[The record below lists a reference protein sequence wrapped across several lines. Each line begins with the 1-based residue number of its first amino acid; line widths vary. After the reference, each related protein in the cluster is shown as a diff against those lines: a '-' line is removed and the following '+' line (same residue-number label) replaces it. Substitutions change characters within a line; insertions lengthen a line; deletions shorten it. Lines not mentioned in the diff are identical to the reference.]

1 MKKMVAAMQY
11 YLAFVKAMEKT
22 KDNENKAKAE
32 EESLQSEL
40 IAENG
45 IVPDKGGSEVKC
57 TEEEIKKTLTL
68 SDEELNN
75 LREACVSD
83 STRVIHYLDS
93 VLKDKQD
100 LMERQ
105 VKSLEHIAEQ
115 AYSQASSAR
124 TLSEIARK
132 HSNTAA
138 HQVNILEERLKIQ
151 KEQLEFAKSEAASA
165 KKDALFAKITS
176 IITLIISVL
185 MPLIS
190 G

>member
-1 MKKMVAAMQY
+1 MPNNIKPFLRPAIPKTDSDLENNMEFANAFADKIAPS
-11 YLAFVKAMEKT
+11 YLSDLHKSPF
-22 KDNENKAKAE
+22 D
-32 EESLQSEL
+32 Q
-40 IAENG
+40 
-45 IVPDKGGSEVKC
+45 
-57 TEEEIKKTLTL
+57 TLTL

-132 HSNTAA
+132 HSDTAA

-151 KEQLEFAKSEAASA
+151 KEQLEFAKSEAEAA
-165 KKDALFAKITS
+165 QKDALFAKVTSVIAILVS
-176 IITLIISVL
+176 IIIPIVT
-185 MPLIS
+185 
-190 G
+190 